1 MGDAERLMRC
11 DLHVH
16 SRHSGAAT
24 LPVLRHVTR
33 ECYSE
38 PRAVYEVARERG
50 MDLVT
55 LSDHDTIAGALEL
68 EALPGTF
75 VSEEVTCFAPSGG
88 ELHFG
93 VFDIRQRDH
102 EALQARRRDLEAFFA
117 WTAERGIPVCLNH
130 PFSALTGRREH
141 GDLASALRGA
151 THVETLNGMMSAASN
166 EYARAATRQARLFS
180 CGGSDAH
187 TLANVA
193 RAFTCVRARDRGEF
207 LDGLRAG
214 LTIPAGRSGSY
225 ARLTA
230 AVTRLAAE
238 ACREQAGR
246 LRTGDSTERAR
257 SAALVAL
264 LPLTPLLPLFTA
276 FTYAEEQLFAWRHS
290 RRHARDHARTSRR
303 RPPIVGAPAAGTPLP

>member
-1 MGDAERLMRC
+1 MRC

-16 SRHSGAAT
+16 SRHSGPAT
-24 LPVLRHVTR
+24 LPVLRHLAR

-38 PRAVYEVARERG
+38 PRAVYEVARARG

-93 VFDIRQRDH
+93 VFDIRERDH
-102 EALQARRRDLEAFFA
+102 DALQARRRDLEAFFA
-117 WTAERGIPVCLNH
+117 HAAERRIPVCLNH
-130 PFSALTGRREH
+130 PFSALTGRRAD
-141 GDLASALRGA
+141 GDLPSALRGA
-151 THVETLNGMMSAASN
+151 THVETQNGMMSAASN
-166 EYARAATRQARLFS
+166 ERAQAAARRARRAA

-187 TLANVA
+187 TLASVA
-193 RAFTCVRARDRGEF
+193 RAFTCVRARDRAGF

-214 LTIPAGRSGSY
+214 LTIAAGRSGSY
-225 ARLTA
+225 ARLTT

-238 ACREQAGR
+238 ACLDQARRVGPGEARE
-246 LRTGDSTERAR
+246 RTRM
-257 SAALVAL
+257 AALVAL

-276 FTYAEEQLFAWRHS
+276 FTYAEEQVFAWRQF
-290 RRHARDHARTSRR
+290 RRYIRDEVRATRR
-303 RPPIVGAPAAGTPLP
+303 RPPMIGAPAAGTPVP

>member
-16 SRHSGAAT
+16 SRYSGAAT
-24 LPVLRHVTR
+24 VPVLRHLTR

-38 PRAVYEVARERG
+38 PRAVYEAARGRG

-88 ELHFG
+88 ELHLG
-93 VFDIRQRDH
+93 VFDIRERDH
-102 EALQARRRDLEAFFA
+102 EALRARRRDLEAFFA
-117 WTAERGIPVCLNH
+117 YAAERSIPVCLNH

-141 GDLASALRGA
+141 DDLAHALRGA
-151 THVETLNGMMSAASN
+151 SHLETLNGMMSAGSN
-166 EYARAATRQARLFS
+166 ERARAAARGARLAS
-180 CGGSDAH
+180 VGGSDAH
-187 TLANVA
+187 TLASVG
-193 RAFTCVRARDRGEF
+193 RAFTCIRARDRGEF
-207 LDGLRAG
+207 LAGLRAG

-230 AVTRLAAE
+230 DITRLAAE
-238 ACREQAGR
+238 ACWDQAW
-246 LRTGDSTERAR
+246 RAR
-257 SAALVAL
+257 SGDGTEKARLAALVAL
-264 LPLTPLLPLFTA
+264 LPFTPLLPLVTA
-276 FTYAEEQLFAWRHS
+276 FTYADEQLFAWRHF
-290 RRHARDHARTSRR
+290 RRHARVQTPSTRR
-303 RPPIVGAPAAGTPLP
+303 RPPMIGAAAPGTPTP